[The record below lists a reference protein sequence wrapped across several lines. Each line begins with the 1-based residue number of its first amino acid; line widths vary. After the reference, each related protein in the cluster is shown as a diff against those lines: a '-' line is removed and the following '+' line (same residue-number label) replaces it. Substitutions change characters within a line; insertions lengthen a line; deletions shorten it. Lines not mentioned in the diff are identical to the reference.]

1 MSDLHQQFLAAADA
15 SKELSTR
22 PDNMTMMKLY
32 GLFKQGS
39 MGDVAGEAPG
49 DMVGMFKHKA
59 WSELKG
65 VSKED
70 AMQRYIDLVNQLASA

>member
-1 MSDLHQQFLAAADA
+1 MSDLHQRFQDAATA
-15 SKELSTR
+15 SKSLPSR

-39 MGDVAGEAPG
+39 LGDVTGEAEG
-49 DMVGMFKHKA
+49 DMVSMFKHKA

-70 AMQRYIDLVNQLASA
+70 AMQRYIDLVASLAE